1 LRHVSLP
8 FTGAAAP
15 KGLGITGSEDAFAVV
30 EALVRGLQAHPALLL
45 EAGVL
50 AAAAVAIPYARERG
64 LWAIAGLGAG
74 LMACALLPM
83 AAVAAAPLVIAAWGT
98 CIGLALQAR
107 R

>member
-1 LRHVSLP
+1 
-8 FTGAAAP
+8 
-15 KGLGITGSEDAFAVV
+15 
-30 EALVRGLQAHPALLL
+30 
-45 EAGVL
+45 
-50 AAAAVAIPYARERG
+50 VAIPYACERG

-83 AAVAAAPLVIAAWGT
+83 PAVAAAPLVIAAWGT